1 MLSGD
6 FAHDA
11 VLLKIEQL
19 MKQEVCQDLV
29 TTLELFYL
37 LVL

>member
-1 MLSGD
+1 MQLDSGVAEMLSGD

-19 MKQEVCQDLV
+19 MKQEVSKMANL
-29 TTLELFYL
+29 T
-37 LVL
+37 